1 MLGTETWLNTQ
12 YSNNQI
18 IRNFQIHRRDRNS
31 KGGGVLAAVRKGYK
45 SLRRMEFES
54 DVIED
59 IAIELI
65 VNDIIILLITCYI
78 PPNNTID
85 LSKCFEDKFKSFEIQ
100 FNQYSHVLIFGDF
113 NVNFLPNNNGIV
125 SKAAFNLKNIFS
137 SFGFNQI
144 IERYTY
150 PTNSL
155 SHNKKSILDLLFVNN
170 TKIIN
175 SVQIVENVSQSCD
188 HFAIY
193 TELILQKRKVSNI
206 RKKITIYTE
215 ENLEKFNEK
224 LYAISWDSLISDMS
238 DINSIFETMLNTFN
252 KLLENFQTNKTVI
265 IRDNTY
271 PKYILKL
278 IHKK

>member
-1 MLGTETWLNTQ
+1 MSQFLYRKPFFRPNSKLLNIFYANFRSVCNKVIDLNIKLEELKIDVLLGTETWLNTQ

-18 IRNFQIHRRDRNS
+18 IRTFQIHRRDRNS

-54 DVIED
+54 DIIED

-85 LSKCFEDKFKSFEIQ
+85 LSKCFEDKFKRFEIQ

-125 SKAAFNLKNIFS
+125 SKAAFDLKNIFS

-155 SHNKKSILDLLFVNN
+155 SHNKKSLLDFRIQVFV
-170 TKIIN
+170 I
-175 SVQIVENVSQSCD
+175 
-188 HFAIY
+188 
-193 TELILQKRKVSNI
+193 
-206 RKKITIYTE
+206 
-215 ENLEKFNEK
+215 
-224 LYAISWDSLISDMS
+224 
-238 DINSIFETMLNTFN
+238 
-252 KLLENFQTNKTVI
+252 
-265 IRDNTY
+265 
-271 PKYILKL
+271 
-278 IHKK
+278 